1 MTYCNPLQYSGHRPS
16 SQAPVRIFLYL
27 ALGAVSAY
35 LTIYALNHNCQP
47 SAKLD
52 RLNDATTIVK
62 GILAHVEGK
71 HMRDYLVLAATKARF
86 LRQGKTPCWS
96 HYLHDMIAILHGLAM
111 LECHC
116 EVLIE
121 AVHQHILTKDIC

>member
-16 SQAPVRIFLYL
+16 SQAPVRIFPYL

-35 LTIYALNHNCQP
+35 LTIYAFNHNCQP

-62 GILAHVEGK
+62 GILAYVEGK
-71 HMRDYLVLAATKARF
+71 RMRDYLVLAATETRF
-86 LRQGKTPCWS
+86 LRYVIPVAASGTES
-96 HYLHDMIAILHGLAM
+96 SN
-111 LECHC
+111 
-116 EVLIE
+116 
-121 AVHQHILTKDIC
+121 LTGSGQDQACSI